1 MKKILIAV
9 APFLISMNMFAQKQ
23 VAITVDDLPFVM
35 ELSLSDAQESTTKFL
50 QTFKKHNVEALA
62 FVNEQFVLD
71 FGTVDARIE
80 ILNQWVKAGHEL
92 GNHTFSHPSF
102 NETSLEDYT
111 EDFIKGE
118 AISKKLNGKPLRYFR
133 HPYLHTGNDSTKR
146 FGFDDFLK
154 NRNYEIAPV
163 TVDSYDWY
171 YNKVYTDA
179 LKAGNKK
186 LAAEVGEEYVQ
197 HTLKCFDYFEKLALE
212 VVGRPVKHIF
222 LCHAN
227 RLNADYMEKV
237 LARLKSEKYEFITL
251 EEALK
256 DEAYNRPVSIEA
268 SRGVWL
274 HRWRLTEGKK
284 TELKAPERS
293 EKVTKLF
300 EGK

>member
-1 MKKILIAV
+1 MKKILISV
-9 APFLISMNMFAQKQ
+9 VPFLISMNLFAQNQ
-23 VAITVDDLPFVM
+23 VAFTVDDLPFVM
-35 ELSLSDAQESTTKFL
+35 ERSLSDAQESTTKFL
-50 QTFKKHNVEALA
+50 QSFKKHNVEAVA
-62 FVNEQFVLD
+62 FVNEQFVLN

-111 EDFIKGE
+111 DDFIRGE
-118 AISKKLNGKPLRYFR
+118 AISKKINGKPLRYFR
-133 HPYLHTGNDSTKR
+133 HPYLHTGNDSVKR
-146 FGFDDFLK
+146 FGFDDFLQK
-154 NRNYEIAPV
+154 RNYQIAPV

-179 LKAGNKK
+179 LKAGDQK
-186 LAAEVGEEYVQ
+186 LAKEIGEEYVE
-197 HTLKCFDYFEKLALE
+197 HTIKCFDYFDKLSKE
-212 VVGRPVKHIF
+212 VLGRSVKHIF

-227 RLNADYMEKV
+227 RLNADYMDKV
-237 LARLKSEKYEFITL
+237 LTRLTAEKYEFINL

-256 DEAYNRPVSIEA
+256 DEAYSRPVSIEA

-274 HRWRLTEGKK
+274 HRWRITEGKK
-284 TELKAPERS
+284 TELEAPERS
-293 EKVTKLF
+293 ERVTKLF

>member
-1 MKKILIAV
+1 MKKALIILLFSIN
-9 APFLISMNMFAQKQ
+9 SFAQKQ

-35 ELSLSDAQESTTKFL
+35 EMSLSDAQTATTKFI
-50 QTFKKHNVEALA
+50 QSFKKHNIEAVA
-62 FVNEQFVLD
+62 FVNEQFVLN

-102 NETSLEDYT
+102 NETSLEKYT

-118 AISKKLNGKPLRYFR
+118 AISSKLNGKPLRYFR
-133 HPYLHTGNDSTKR
+133 HPYLHTGNDSIKR
-146 FGFDDFLK
+146 YGFDAFLK
-154 NRNYEIAPV
+154 ERNYEIAPV

-171 YNKVYTDA
+171 YNKVYVDA
-179 LKAGNKK
+179 LKAGNQK
-186 LAAEVGEEYVQ
+186 LAEEVGDEYVE
-197 HTLKCFDYFEKLALE
+197 HTIKCFNYFDKLSNE
-212 VVGRPVKHIF
+212 VLGRSVKHVF

-227 RLNADYMEKV
+227 RLNADYLDKV
-237 LARLKSEKYEFITL
+237 LTRLKKEKYEFITL

-256 DEAYNRPVSIEA
+256 DEAYDLPVSIEI

-274 HRWRLTEGKK
+274 HRWRITQKKK
-284 TELKAPERS
+284 TSLKAPEIS

>member
-1 MKKILIAV
+1 MKKTLIILLVSINS
-9 APFLISMNMFAQKQ
+9 LAQKQ

-35 ELSLSDAQESTTKFL
+35 EMSLSDAQTATTRFI
-50 QTFKKHNVEALA
+50 QNFRKHNVEAVA
-62 FVNEQFVLD
+62 FVNEQFVLN

-102 NETSLEDYT
+102 NETSLEKYT

-118 AISKKLNGKPLRYFR
+118 AISSKLNGKPLRYFR
-133 HPYLHTGNDSTKR
+133 HPYLHTGNDSIKR
-146 FGFDDFLK
+146 YGFDDFLK
-154 NRNYEIAPV
+154 KRNYQIAPV

-171 YNKVYTDA
+171 YNKVYIDA
-179 LKAGNKK
+179 LKAGNRK
-186 LAAEVGEEYVQ
+186 LAEEIGEEYVE
-197 HTLKCFDYFEKLALE
+197 HTINCFDYFDKLSKE
-212 VVGRPVKHIF
+212 VLGRSVKHIF

-227 RLNADYMEKV
+227 RLNADYMDKV
-237 LARLKSEKYEFITL
+237 LTRLKGEKYEFITL
-251 EEALK
+251 EDALK

-268 SRGVWL
+268 NRGVWL

-300 EGK
+300 DGK